1 MFVII
6 KGFVLILLEIFKSII
21 MNDDKGIIRSIWE
34 NIFSI
39 LDNFVL
45 FLCKK
50 MLGSN
55 VSVDWNF

>member
-1 MFVII
+1 MII

-39 LDNFVL
+39 LYNFVL

-50 MLGSN
+50 MLGSD

>member
-6 KGFVLILLEIFKSII
+6 KGFVLILLKSLSII
-21 MNDDKGIIRSIWE
+21 MKVNKEMIRSIWE
-34 NIFSI
+34 NIISI